1 MKQKKTVLVEK
12 KLDSVRRLY
21 KPLASVGQRLFFL
34 VRMLHAVSPFYSFS
48 LDWYKHLVRQALGKD
63 SPPTLPTAPQQQIQQ
78 QVRATCTLH
87 CYTQVEQTISFV
99 ANALLTMIYCWT
111 MIYFLTMIHLLF
123 LTTVGTKQSGSATL
137 ASIVAVDPVPIHLH
151 ARPAVVSNVDG
162 VGTTAL
168 QEKDFQERIN
178 LFHPWRNSGNGR
190 EGGAHRS
197 PSVCDQCRCLGRRA
211 AVVHAPVLPW
221 VECKSGQ
228 GRGWTVAR
236 MDHVVETGN
245 IAFARA
251 GTGDTR
257 WWCSLVYSL

>member
-1 MKQKKTVLVEK
+1 MICGAHVPLFPSFPPSLLPSKTKSHLGSHLCLTLCFFVLLFRCPNPSSCTSAALTEDIKLKQKKTVLVEK

-123 LTTVGTKQSGSATL
+123 FDNSWHETKSFSDACKHCCSRPCPDPSSRATSGC
-137 ASIVAVDPVPIHLH
+137 
-151 ARPAVVSNVDG
+151 
-162 VGTTAL
+162 
-168 QEKDFQERIN
+168 FQ
-178 LFHPWRNSGNGR
+178 
-190 EGGAHRS
+190 
-197 PSVCDQCRCLGRRA
+197 C
-211 AVVHAPVLPW
+211 
-221 VECKSGQ
+221 
-228 GRGWTVAR
+228 
-236 MDHVVETGN
+236 
-245 IAFARA
+245 
-251 GTGDTR
+251 
-257 WWCSLVYSL
+257 